1 LKAEKVEPTRGNTP
15 MKSDRLY
22 QELKDL
28 SERLGVEVSEQNFR
42 ATGIKA
48 RSGYCIVKGQ
58 PMFLIDKNK
67 RLPLRIRIL
76 SEFLGTMISEDV
88 FILPALREHLSK
100 FQPSPA
106 ETKQQQLFPS
116 GTDDEN

>member
-1 LKAEKVEPTRGNTP
+1 MNA
-15 MKSDRLY
+15 DRLY

-48 RSGYCIVKGQ
+48 RSGYCVVKGR

-67 RLPLRIRIL
+67 RLQRRIQIL
-76 SEFLGTMISEDV
+76 SEFLGEMVTEDV
-88 FILPALREHLSK
+88 FIVPAVREHLAK
-100 FQPSPA
+100 FRKIETGEEHQP
-106 ETKQQQLFPS
+106 ELFPVPPDK
-116 GTDDEN
+116 TP